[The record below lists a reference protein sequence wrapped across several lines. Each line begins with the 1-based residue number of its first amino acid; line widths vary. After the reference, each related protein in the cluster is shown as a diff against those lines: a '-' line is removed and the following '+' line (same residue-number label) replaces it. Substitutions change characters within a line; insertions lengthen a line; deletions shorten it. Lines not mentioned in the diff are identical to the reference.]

1 MCVTNHHE
9 RQQAK
14 QADRLDQKVMI
25 GLRCNSV
32 FFPAIVHSSPYL
44 VDSTHLKP
52 RQTDTRNGITLK
64 RALVGGRYDK
74 LVPTNALESR
84 IA

>member
-14 QADRLDQKVMI
+14 QADRLDQKVPI
-25 GLRCNSV
+25 GLRCSGV
-32 FFPAIVHSSPYL
+32 FFPITVHSSPYL
-44 VDSTHLKP
+44 VDSTHLKQ

-64 RALVGGRYDK
+64 CALVGGRYDK
-74 LVPTNALESR
+74 LVPTNALESG